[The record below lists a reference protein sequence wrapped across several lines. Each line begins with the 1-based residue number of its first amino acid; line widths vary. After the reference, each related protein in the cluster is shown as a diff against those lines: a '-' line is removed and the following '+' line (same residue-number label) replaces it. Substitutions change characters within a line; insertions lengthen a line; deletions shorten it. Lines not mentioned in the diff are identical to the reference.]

1 MKRASTTILVVLTGI
16 LLLAV
21 CSPSESTDPSAAAHA
36 ASASATEH
44 KEPSMNAEVIIR
56 LGESGA
62 EFVRRHG
69 ALLHSWQSIPNVVQ
83 DYRVVWPEASL
94 GIVRLDHGRHAVAIQ
109 HVMSVQSSEDLSG
122 RYAGEGLYNFHISAG
137 VSEAK
142 DILHD
147 DARLKIHHLL
157 QRFLNAGWQP
167 LVDRTQP
174 RLKGRYRLEH
184 TLATSNINGLDPAY
198 LPTLEEWMR
207 IEQRTPW
214 EFYADGWYLK
224 VAFSRDPQRMD
235 PLKPGAY
242 LLSFTVRTE
251 TDYFRDY
258 APPEQRHRWKEFVA
272 PAVKEEA
279 QERAQAEAELRA
291 RGIPIDEA
299 YRDPPVPRLD

>member
-1 MKRASTTILVVLTGI
+1 MKRTSTTIFVVLTGI
-16 LLLAV
+16 LLLAA
-21 CSPSESTDPSAAAHA
+21 CSPSKSTAPSAASHA
-36 ASASATEH
+36 ASALTTEQ
-44 KEPSMNAEVIIR
+44 KEPSMNAEVLIR

-62 EFVRRHG
+62 EFARRHG
-69 ALLHSWQSIPNVVQ
+69 ALLRSWQSIPNVVQ
-83 DYRVVWPEASL
+83 DYRIIWPEASL
-94 GIVRLDHGRHAVAIQ
+94 GIVRLDHGRHAVALQ

-137 VSEAK
+137 VSEAPE
-142 DILHD
+142 ILHD

-157 QRFLNAGWQP
+157 QRILNAGWQP

-174 RLKGRYRLEH
+174 RLKGRHRLEH
-184 TLATSNINGLDPAY
+184 TLATSNLNGLDPAY

-224 VAFSRDPQRMD
+224 VTFSRDPQRMD
-235 PLKPGAY
+235 PLQPGAY

-272 PAVKEEA
+272 QAVKEEA

-291 RGIPIDEA
+291 RGIPIDET

>member
-1 MKRASTTILVVLTGI
+1 MLGR
-16 LLLAV
+16 
-21 CSPSESTDPSAAAHA
+21 
-36 ASASATEH
+36 
-44 KEPSMNAEVIIR
+44 VI
-56 LGESGA
+56 
-62 EFVRRHG
+62 
-69 ALLHSWQSIPNVVQ
+69 
-83 DYRVVWPEASL
+83 
-94 GIVRLDHGRHAVAIQ
+94 LDHGKRKVVIDK
-109 HVMSVQSSEDLSG
+109 VSILSTHEELDG
-122 RYAGEGLYNFHISAG
+122 PLVGEGLKAFNFSAYVGESSEIS
-137 VSEAK
+137 
-142 DILHD
+142 HD
-147 DARLKIHHLL
+147 AARQEIHGLL
-157 QRFLNAGWQP
+157 QQILNAGWQP

-174 RLKGRYRLEH
+174 RLKGRHRLEH

-224 VAFSRDPQRMD
+224 IAFSRDPQRMD

-272 PAVKEEA
+272 QAVKEEA

-291 RGIPIDEA
+291 RGIPIDET